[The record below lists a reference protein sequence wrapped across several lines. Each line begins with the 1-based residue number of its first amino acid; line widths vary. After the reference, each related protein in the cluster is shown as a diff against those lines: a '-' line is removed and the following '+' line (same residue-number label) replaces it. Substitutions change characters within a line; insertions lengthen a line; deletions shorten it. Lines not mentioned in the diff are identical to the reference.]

1 MIKAFGSVAVEHPVR
16 SQGVP
21 CPAVF
26 VHVREAFIVIGNGN
40 GDVRDSA
47 PVEVMSKAI

>member
-1 MIKAFGSVAVEHPVR
+1 MIEAFGSVAVEHPVR
-16 SQGVP
+16 SPGVP
-21 CPAVF
+21 CFAVF

-47 PVEVMSKAI
+47 IVEIMLKAP